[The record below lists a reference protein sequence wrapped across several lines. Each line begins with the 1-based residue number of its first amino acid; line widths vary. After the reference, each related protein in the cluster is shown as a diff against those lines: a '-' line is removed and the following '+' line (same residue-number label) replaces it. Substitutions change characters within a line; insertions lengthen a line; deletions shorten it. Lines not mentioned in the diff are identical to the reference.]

1 MRSSKS
7 RSRSKQNRPR
17 TLGNIINRVFDSSG
31 PEGKVR
37 GTPQQ
42 IIEKYQHLAR
52 DAQLSNDR
60 VAHENF
66 MQHAEHYTRM
76 LGEAQREMAA
86 EQDQQRRPE
95 GGQQP
100 RRDDRDDGWQP
111 GNGNGG
117 GWQGNRGSQGGGS
130 GQNGNQGQGGQG
142 QGGQGQGGQGQH
154 GQGARDDQRGDRR
167 PDYRPEYR
175 GEGRGE
181 GRGDYRA
188 DPPRDALPPPV
199 DVIGFD
205 ADGDAGLVETPE
217 ARAPRPPQQERSP
230 RPPQQHDRAPRA
242 PQADRTPP
250 PPAEPAPEQAVAE
263 APGEAALQSPAK
275 TTSTRRPRT
284 PRKPSGDTAGGTPD
298 TPPDSSAGPREAAE

>member
-42 IIEKYQHLAR
+42 IIEKYQILAR

-76 LGEAQREMAA
+76 LGEAMREMAA
-86 EQDQQRRPE
+86 EQEQRRPD
-95 GGQQP
+95 GNQQGQP
-100 RRDDRDDGWQP
+100 RRDDRDDGGNWQQ
-111 GNGNGG
+111 GNGG
-117 GWQGNRGSQGGGS
+117 GNGWQGNRPPQQGNAGG
-130 GQNGNQGQGGQG
+130 NGNGNGDRGGE
-142 QGGQGQGGQGQH
+142 
-154 GQGARDDQRGDRR
+154 RR

-175 GEGRGE
+175 GENRPDNRGDN
-181 GRGDYRA
+181 RGDYRPE
-188 DPPRDALPPPV
+188 PPRDFAPEPV
-199 DVIGFD
+199 EVTGFD

-217 ARAPRPPQQERSP
+217 ARAPRPVPQE
-230 RPPQQHDRAPRA
+230 RAPR
-242 PQADRTPP
+242 
-250 PPAEPAPEQAVAE
+250 PAPERQAERQRAPEAAPASGDATGADPVAGEAE
-263 APGEAALQSPAK
+263 AEGTAK
-275 TTSTRRPRT
+275 SGASRRSRG
-284 PRKPSGDTAGGTPD
+284 PRKPRASEADTAPAASGDG
-298 TPPDSSAGPREAAE
+298 SAGPREAAE